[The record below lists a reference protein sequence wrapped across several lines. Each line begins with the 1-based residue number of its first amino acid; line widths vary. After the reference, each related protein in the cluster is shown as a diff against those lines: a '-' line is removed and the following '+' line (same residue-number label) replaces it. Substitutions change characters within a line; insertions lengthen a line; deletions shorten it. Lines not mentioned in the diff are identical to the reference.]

1 LRELSNHMKS
11 PVILYATRW
20 MDTPVMSQ
28 ADIQLVWADKQAFM
42 ETIHG
47 VNEKQL
53 ALILHSPGGQIEAVK
68 AIVEYLREKFDNSYS
83 TRCRYVRG
91 HSLSTLIG
99 YTNHG

>member
-1 LRELSNHMKS
+1 
-11 PVILYATRW
+11 

-42 ETIHG
+42 EAIHG

-68 AIVEYLREKFDNSYS
+68 AIVEYLREKFDKITVIVPDAAMSAAIS
-83 TRCRYVRG
+83 
-91 HSLSTLIG
+91 
-99 YTNHG
+99 